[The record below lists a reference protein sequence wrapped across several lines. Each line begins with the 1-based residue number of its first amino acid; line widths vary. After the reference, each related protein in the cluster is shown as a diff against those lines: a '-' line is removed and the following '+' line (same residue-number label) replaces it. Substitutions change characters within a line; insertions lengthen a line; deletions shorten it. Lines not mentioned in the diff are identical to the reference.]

1 MAGGGE
7 YTTGPRQGPWAWTAG
22 WIGPYSGAVQ
32 QVVLFSGI
40 AGMLGALALVV
51 SRWTWGAGSV
61 LRRMM
66 LGILPGIAGAF
77 IIGVWQTDL
86 ISDSVEVFLL
96 PFVLGIGS
104 FALGML
110 VVIQLRAR

>member
-1 MAGGGE
+1 
-7 YTTGPRQGPWAWTAG
+7 
-22 WIGPYSGAVQ
+22 VQ
-32 QVVLFSGI
+32 QVVMVTGI

-66 LGILPGIAGAF
+66 LGVIPGISGAF

-86 ISDSVEVFLL
+86 IPDSMETFLL

-104 FALGML
+104 FAIGML
-110 VVIQLRAR
+110 VLLHLRAR

>member
-1 MAGGGE
+1 MDQRGV
-7 YTTGPRQGPWAWTAG
+7 R
-22 WIGPYSGAVQ
+22 PYSGAVQ

-61 LRRMM
+61 VRRMA
-66 LGILPGIAGAF
+66 LGVVPGISGAF

-86 ISDSVEVFLL
+86 IPDPMESFLL
-96 PFVLGIGS
+96 PFVIGIGS
-104 FALGML
+104 FAIGLL
-110 VVIQLRAR
+110 VLLQLRAR

>member
-1 MAGGGE
+1 M
-7 YTTGPRQGPWAWTAG
+7 
-22 WIGPYSGAVQ
+22 Q

-51 SRWTWGAGSV
+51 SRWTWGSGSV

-66 LGILPGIAGAF
+66 LGVIPGIAGAF

-86 ISDSVEVFLL
+86 IPDRMETFLL
-96 PFVLGIGS
+96 PFVLAIGS
-104 FALGML
+104 FAIGIL
-110 VVIQLRAR
+110 VLLELRAR

>member
-1 MAGGGE
+1 M
-7 YTTGPRQGPWAWTAG
+7 
-22 WIGPYSGAVQ
+22 Q

-66 LGILPGIAGAF
+66 LGVIPGISGAL

-86 ISDSVEVFLL
+86 IPDSIESTLL
-96 PFVLGIGS
+96 PLALGIGS
-104 FALGML
+104 FAIGML
-110 VVIQLRAR
+110 VLLQLRAR